1 MQKYLNKIE
10 RKIGRFAVPYL
21 MYVVSAVTLAV
32 YLVEL
37 LVPSAQLISWL
48 SLNMAQVLR
57 GQAWRLVTFIFIP
70 QASSIFWLL
79 IELYFYCFIGNVL
92 EREWGTFRLNVFY
105 FFGMIGAIIAAAI
118 TGYGVNIYLNLS
130 LFFAFAILY
139 PDEEVLVFFILPVKM
154 KYLAI
159 VDAVFFGIRLILGSW
174 GDRLA
179 IIMSLINVIIFF
191 GPSFLET
198 VKSQAKYSK
207 TRRNFRRQMKK

>member
-32 YLVEL
+32 YLIEL

-57 GQAWRLVTFIFIP
+57 GQVWRLVTFIFIP

>member
-57 GQAWRLVTFIFIP
+57 GQVWRLVTFIFIP

>member
-1 MQKYLNKIE
+1 MQKYLNKLE
-10 RKIGRFAVPYL
+10 RKIGRYAVPYL

-32 YLVEL
+32 YLIEL
-37 LVPSAQLISWL
+37 LLPSAQLSSWL
-48 SLNMAQVLR
+48 SLNMAQVLN
-57 GQAWRLVTFIFIP
+57 GQVWRLVTFIFIP
-70 QASSIFWLL
+70 QATSIFWLL
-79 IELYFYCFIGNVL
+79 IELYFYCFIGSVL
-92 EREWGTFRLNVFY
+92 EREWGSFRLNVFY
-105 FFGMIGAIIAAAI
+105 LFGMIGAILAAAI

-139 PDEEVLVFFILPVKM
+139 PDEEVLLFFILPIKM

-159 VDAVFFGIRLILGSW
+159 ADAVFFGIRLILGSW
-174 GDRLA
+174 ADRLA
-179 IIMSLINVIIFF
+179 IIMSLVNVIIFF